1 MPSIEVRPFRR
12 ADRDQL
18 AALVNAHAAA
28 VVPGAGVSVAAVL
41 SHLERQPGETIT
53 DPWVAER
60 ATLVAEQQHTVVAAA
75 HLLRYFTDERAGA
88 SYRGSGDIRWLL
100 FWPVAPEGNPYWS
113 DATEAAEV
121 LIAACLR
128 QLEEWGVTSQDAGGD
143 LPVRGVYGV
152 PEQWPHIR
160 ALYRRAGFAPAGSTE
175 AVYLAQVDDL
185 PRRGAQPVAGL
196 AARRSVG
203 MNGTRLSA
211 VLGEQAVGYIEV
223 EIFEDAE
230 RLPRHGRWADIG
242 NLHVTGPAPEFCR
255 CRPLASGYGHLRAHH
270 GPWTALGREPGH
282 PGAGRLG
289 GARVLHGRPGGRGLH
304 PRRRPARR
312 RSAHAAHDRGRG
324 RAGRHGPHGPGSLG
338 GDGAAPDRDAGALEH
353 LARPPA
359 APLAAYESDGEGV
372 GVAESVDESDGVS
385 VGVSVGDGDESE
397 KEGEGVGV
405 AEAEADGEGEGDGV
419 GEATAGRPSM

>member
-12 ADRDQL
+12 GDRDQL

-60 ATLVAEQQHTVVAAA
+60 ATLVAEQQHAVVAAA
-75 HLLRYFTDERAGA
+75 HLLRYFADERAGA

-113 DATEAAEV
+113 DATEAAEA
-121 LIAACLR
+121 LIAACLH
-128 QLEEWGVTSQDAGGD
+128 QLDQWGVTSQDAGGD

-152 PEQWPHIR
+152 PEQWPHVR

-185 PRRGAQPVAGL
+185 PRPGALPVAGL

-223 EIFEDAE
+223 EIFEEGE
-230 RLPRHGRWADIG
+230 RLSRHGRWADIG
-242 NLHVTGPAPEFCR
+242 NLHVTADYRRRGVGTWLLGQAATWLRLAQVTRVLDYAPLEPGPAGQHEDAAGYRAF
-255 CRPLASGYGHLRAHH
+255 LAASGFAELTRTQRG
-270 GPWTALGREPGH
+270 WT
-282 PGAGRLG
+282 
-289 GARVLHGRPGGRGLH
+289 RGQ
-304 PRRRPARR
+304 R
-312 RSAHAAHDRGRG
+312 DR
-324 RAGRHGPHGPGSLG
+324 
-338 GDGAAPDRDAGALEH
+338 
-353 LARPPA
+353 
-359 APLAAYESDGEGV
+359 
-372 GVAESVDESDGVS
+372 
-385 VGVSVGDGDESE
+385 
-397 KEGEGVGV
+397 
-405 AEAEADGEGEGDGV
+405 
-419 GEATAGRPSM
+419 